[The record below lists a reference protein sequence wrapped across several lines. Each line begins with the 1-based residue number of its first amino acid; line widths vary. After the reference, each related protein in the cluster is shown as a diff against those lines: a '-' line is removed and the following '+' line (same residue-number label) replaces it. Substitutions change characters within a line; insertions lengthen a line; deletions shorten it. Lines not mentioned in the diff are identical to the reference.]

1 MGRIIYEKFLQAEG
15 VNKARLKIPKVTK
28 IGNKELWWNKTIMLP
43 NKVNHNRP
51 GLVIWNNKAKECKV
65 IDFSVPLDQNI
76 SMKETEKV
84 NNYIPLV
91 CELQQL
97 YRAYTCKIITF
108 ALATIG
114 AIPKSLKRLL
124 ANIRLKKD
132 MNDTMRRMQVE
143 VLKGTVETV
152 KTVLRMKK

>member
-1 MGRIIYEKFLQAEG
+1 
-15 VNKARLKIPKVTK
+15 
-28 IGNKELWWNKTIMLP
+28 MLP
-43 NKVNHNRP
+43 SKVNHNRP
-51 GLVIWNNKAKECKV
+51 CLVIWNNKTKECKI

-91 CELQQL
+91 YELQKL
-97 YRAYTCKIITF
+97 YRAYTYEIITI

-114 AIPKSLKRLL
+114 AIPKLLKRLL

-132 MNDTMRRMQVE
+132 MNIIP
-143 VLKGTVETV
+143 
-152 KTVLRMKK
+152 